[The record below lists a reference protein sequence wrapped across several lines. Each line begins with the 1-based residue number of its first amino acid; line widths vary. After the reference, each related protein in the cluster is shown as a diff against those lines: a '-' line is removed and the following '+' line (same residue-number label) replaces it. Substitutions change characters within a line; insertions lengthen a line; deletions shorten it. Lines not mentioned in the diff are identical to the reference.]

1 MDYIIF
7 WVYIG
12 LSSTLGA
19 WWLASQ
25 DVEKEE
31 DDKITL
37 FDVVGNIFAAVLFGW
52 ILFPTLILMMIKI
65 KKIK

>member
-12 LSSTLGA
+12 LSSTLGS

-37 FDVVGNIFAAVLFGW
+37 FDVVGNIFPAVLFGW
-52 ILFPTLILMMIKI
+52 ILFPMLILMMIKI
-65 KKIK
+65 KKLK